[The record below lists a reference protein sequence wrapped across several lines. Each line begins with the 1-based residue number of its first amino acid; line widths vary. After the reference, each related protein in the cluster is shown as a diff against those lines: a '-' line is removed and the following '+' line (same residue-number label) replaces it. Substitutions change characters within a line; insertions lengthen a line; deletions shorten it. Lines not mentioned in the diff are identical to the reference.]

1 MIKVFKSGDLDVK
14 NSPLD
19 KLASTLAR
27 VIWCSK
33 GLCDAAVP
41 IGVAYGGLAGL
52 DELRKA
58 KGLEPF
64 FIPLLAEVVLPK
76 SESDVIVSGM
86 RSDEAL
92 IQRNSN
98 ELAMYK
104 EENEIVDDFEKNKV
118 ITNDEAKVWREQ
130 IKKNEDLVSKSSAAG
145 KSRIIKALE
154 ELNEIR
160 KNRK

>member
-1 MIKVFKSGDLDVK
+1 
-14 NSPLD
+14 
-19 KLASTLAR
+19 
-27 VIWCSK
+27 
-33 GLCDAAVP
+33 
-41 IGVAYGGLAGL
+41 
-52 DELRKA
+52 
-58 KGLEPF
+58 
-64 FIPLLAEVVLPK
+64 
-76 SESDVIVSGM
+76 
-86 RSDEAL
+86 
-92 IQRNSN
+92 
-98 ELAMYK
+98 MYK